1 MYVAERIIF
10 CIKVQ
15 CKDIFESIWR
25 KYSFQGGEGDPTKS
39 ENYRNSRGR
48 QYTTSWQIICAEI

>member
-15 CKDIFESIWR
+15 CKDIFESIWG
-25 KYSFQGGEGDPTKS
+25 KYSFQGGEGDPTKL
-39 ENYRNSRGR
+39 EITEILGVVNTR
-48 QYTTSWQIICAEI
+48 QVDK